1 MIIIED
7 GSGKSD
13 AQSYVDTT
21 FVNAYFTLRGI
32 TYVSTDSHIINAMDY
47 IESVY
52 GQSFIGEKYTDT
64 QSLSFPRLIEG
75 VNTYPISVKNAV
87 CELAYKASNGILMQD
102 TEQRTIREKVGSIE
116 VQYSEYAD
124 QQKQY
129 SMVYQILSPYL
140 SGSSVSHKV
149 SRA

>member
-1 MIIIED
+1 
-7 GSGKSD
+7 
-13 AQSYVDTT
+13 
-21 FVNAYFTLRGI
+21 
-32 TYVSTDSHIINAMDY
+32 MDY